1 MAAITREPYERVY
14 MTRVFPEG
22 DGSCRFELFVQRV
35 VEIDGEDFY
44 AKKAVVIKTKRLE
57 DLAGVELA
65 AGVSADEIWGMVKEM
80 SGEKLSV
87 FTIRSPK
94 AQPYVIEVVNEVPAD
109 GKDGEATMTVSESK
123 YDDVK
128 TAPMT
133 VGEKVVTFEQAMD
146 GLVEIA
152 RSK

>member
-44 AKKAVVIKTKRLE
+44 AKKAAVIKTKRLE

-65 AGVSADEIWGMVKEM
+65 AGGSAGEIWGMVKEM

-94 AQPYVIEVVNEVPAD
+94 SHPYVIEVVNEAPDD
-109 GKDGEATMTVSESK
+109 GKGVEAPDDGKGVEAPDDGKPPSPWARRLSRSSELW
-123 YDDVK
+123 
-128 TAPMT
+128 T
-133 VGEKVVTFEQAMD
+133 GW
-146 GLVEIA
+146 
-152 RSK
+152 